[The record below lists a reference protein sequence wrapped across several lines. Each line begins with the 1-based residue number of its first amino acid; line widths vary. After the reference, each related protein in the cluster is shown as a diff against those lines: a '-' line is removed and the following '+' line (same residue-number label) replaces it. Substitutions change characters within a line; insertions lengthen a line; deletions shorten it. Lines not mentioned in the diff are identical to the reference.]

1 MSTILRCTRRPGRP
15 ATGQTTQVMRVP
27 LALVPAVGELVKL
40 WKKTAR
46 TAGYTAYHADPDL
59 VPDAAYDCPACH
71 GSRNPDEIDHAQDC
85 PERDK

>member
-1 MSTILRCTRRPGRP
+1 MTRRPGRP

-27 LALVPAVGELVKL
+27 LALVPAVGELVRL

-46 TAGYTAYHADPDL
+46 TAGYTAYHAADTDI
-59 VPDAAYDCPACH
+59 VPDAAFDCPACH
-71 GSRNPDEIDHAQDC
+71 TQDC